1 VSGAAVA
8 VTGTSSEDTMPTPTV
23 SIELRG
29 FGYGFDASPLRGA
42 IAVQR
47 TSRRVRRVEGTA
59 VMQSPV
65 EGEATVTFDLVS
77 LPIGYRGDAAGT
89 IRVDDPAAKI
99 SVSVAVE
106 LSESRGRPVE
116 GVAYPEDVERPCIER
131 ELVGVGPAPGVNAAG
146 GTHRG
151 VDGEGRPFLLLWRV
165 DDGGVLPDTP
175 TLRDVRL
182 AAPPGF
188 GSDANVIMWA
198 METFRDSLYVATCS
212 WRLDGLRDWEKWAF
226 SRGPIDTS
234 EGTEIWRL
242 DRPGGDWTRVVR
254 AGLGDPYNH
263 GIRNLMAVGEHLYAV
278 TVNHTNG
285 FEIWRTEDGAGWQP
299 VMTGGFGNTENTSGR
314 GLALFDGQLYVGTE
328 NKDTGAEVWRAPVDR
343 AGEEGGWER
352 VLGDDVSRSWY
363 AELTVFDG
371 WLYAGTLM
379 THTGLAESDAEQQHQ
394 GCRVLRSR
402 DGIDWQVVVDDSFGN
417 PMNNGIISMA
427 VFAGRLFIGTS
438 NTEGGEVHSSADGV
452 HWERCWKGA
461 GDPERNWHA
470 WKLHPFGDRLYL
482 GIGRLERIWWSGLGL
497 FSTADGKDWT
507 LETDYSLATHYGM
520 RSMMAFGGRLYLGTA
535 SFPDCACVIEAQ
547 PSRAL

>member
-8 VTGTSSEDTMPTPTV
+8 ITGTAPEDTMPTPSV

-29 FGYGFDASPLRGA
+29 LGYAIDASALRGA

-47 TSRRVRRVEGTA
+47 TSRRVRRVEGTV

-65 EGEATVTFDLVS
+65 EGEATVAFDLVS
-77 LPIGYRGDAAGT
+77 LPVGYRRDVAGT
-89 IRVDDPAAKI
+89 IRIDDPAAKI
-99 SVSVAVE
+99 SVSVDVE

-151 VDGEGRPFLLLWRV
+151 IDGEGRPFLLLWRV

-212 WRLDGLRDWEKWAF
+212 WRLDSLRDWEKWAF

-328 NKDTGAEVWRAPVDR
+328 NKDTGAEVWRAPVER

-402 DGIDWQVVVDDSFGN
+402 DGIDWEVVVDDSFGN

-535 SFPDCACVIEAQ
+535 SFPDCACLIEAQ